1 MGNDKKKC
9 LCGWVG
15 LSMLL
20 FAGLGAASRQGAE
33 APLPGWVLTEQE
45 YFARPGVEVLV
56 FHDIYPEGKQGGIEL
71 IQHGERI
78 AAVGDVRLAATP
90 GQWGLLPKRIGRAV
104 DRSIPSATVAMRFE
118 KEQLAYSVRVEPCG
132 EAICIS
138 VDLEKPLPDAL
149 AGRASFNLELFPPA
163 FFGKSY
169 HLGDTAGVFPLQG
182 NGPLAGDASALRT
195 LPLASGT
202 ILHAASED
210 PLRRLTIEALGGE
223 LRLFD
228 GRDNETNGWFVVT
241 SPIPGGATRGAVR
254 WRVTPN
260 AVPGWRREP
269 VIAFSQVGYHPDQ
282 EKRALVEFPAATAD
296 LGQATLLRVAPGHEP
311 EPVLSRP
318 VQRWGRFLRYDYGVF
333 DFSAVR
339 VPGVYVL
346 RHGGQQT
353 PPFRIAADIYRRGV
367 WQPTLETFFPAQMCH
382 VQVLDRGRVWHGLCH
397 MDDAL
402 QPPPNHDLS
411 FIEDYR
417 QGPTTDTPFAA
428 FQHIP
433 GLASGGWHDAGDFDL
448 ATGSQSA
455 VVLMLS
461 LARENFALDS
471 DQTTVDPQRRE
482 VLLHVPDGK
491 PDILQQVAHG
501 VQNLLNSYRA
511 AGHSFAGISDPSTEQ
526 YQKQGDAASITDN
539 RIFDPSLKP
548 GEVRGERSGRP
559 DDRLAFTSRDTGTEY
574 RVIAALA
581 AAARVLGDLDP
592 QLAGECRATA
602 LKAWDYEQAH
612 PPARQA
618 SAYVPEQVADQE
630 IMAAVELLIATG
642 EPRFA
647 ARLRA
652 LLPVIETRAD
662 AIGWTVARV
671 LDRVKDRQ
679 FTRRVLAALAKYA
692 KKLDVRLSQS
702 PFGVPFDWKIW
713 GVTWD
718 IQEYAVCQY
727 FLHRALP
734 REFPRE
740 NLLRVLD
747 YVLGCHPASNTSL
760 VSGVGAHSLTVAY
773 GTNVNDWSG
782 IPGGG
787 VSGPSLI
794 RPDLPELK
802 EPFPFLWQQSE
813 YVIGGAATYVFCV
826 LAADRLLSQA
836 P

>member
-1 MGNDKKKC
+1 MENNKMKRVI
-9 LCGWVG
+9 GWAG
-15 LSMLL
+15 LSFFLV
-20 FAGLGAASRQGAE
+20 AAMVAVPRQGDGTTT
-33 APLPGWVLTEQE
+33 GWVLNEQE
-45 YFARPGVEVLV
+45 YFARPGAEVLV

-78 AAVGDVRLAATP
+78 AAVGDVRLASTP
-90 GQWGLLPKRIGRAV
+90 GQWGQLPKMIRRAV

-118 KEQLAYSVRVEPCG
+118 KEQLDYRVRVEPCG
-132 EAICIS
+132 EAICIA
-138 VDLEKPLPDAL
+138 VDLEKPLPAAL

-169 HLGDTAGVFPLQG
+169 HLGNRDGVFPLQG
-182 NGPLAGDASALRT
+182 NGPLAGDAAALRP
-195 LPLASGT
+195 LPLATGT
-202 ILHAASED
+202 ILYAASED

-223 LRLFD
+223 LQLFD

-241 SPIPGGATRGAVR
+241 SPIPGGATRDAVR
-254 WRVTPN
+254 WRITPN
-260 AVPGWRREP
+260 VVPGWRREP

-282 EKRALVEFPAATAD
+282 EKRALVEFPAGTVD
-296 LGQATLLRVAPGHEP
+296 LGQATLLRVTPGQGP
-311 EPVLSRP
+311 QPVLSRP
-318 VQRWGRFLRYDYGVF
+318 VQRWGRFLRFDYGVF

-339 VPGVYVL
+339 APGVYIL
-346 RHGGQQT
+346 RHGQGQT

-382 VQVLDRGRVWHGLCH
+382 VQVIDRGRVWHGLCH

-402 QPPPNHDLS
+402 QPPPNHDVS
-411 FIEDYR
+411 YIEGYR

-433 GLASGGWHDAGDFDL
+433 GLNSGGWHDAGDFDL
-448 ATGSQSA
+448 ATGSQSS
-455 VVLMLS
+455 VVLLLS
-461 LARENFALDS
+461 LARENFTVDS
-471 DQTTVDPQRRE
+471 DQTTLDTQKRDVY
-482 VLLHVPDGK
+482 LHVPDGK
-491 PDILQQVAHG
+491 PDILQQIAHG
-501 VQNLLNSYRA
+501 VENLLNSYRV

-526 YQKQGDAASITDN
+526 YQKQGDAASMTDN

-548 GEVRGERSGRP
+548 GEVRGDRSGRP
-559 DDRLAFTSRDTGTEY
+559 DDRLAFTTRDTGTEF

-581 AAARVLGDLDP
+581 AAARVLADFSP
-592 QLAGECRATA
+592 ELAGECRATA
-602 LKAWDYEQAH
+602 LKAWDYEHTHAATQQANE
-612 PPARQA
+612 
-618 SAYVPEQVADQE
+618 YVPRNIGEQEVL
-630 IMAAVELLIATG
+630 AAVELLLATG
-642 EPRFA
+642 EQRFA
-647 ARLRA
+647 ARLKA
-652 LLPVIETRAD
+652 LLPVIEARAD
-662 AIGWTVARV
+662 AIGWTVTRV
-671 LDRVKDRQ
+671 LDKVKDRK
-679 FTRRVLAALAKYA
+679 FSGRVAAALAAYG
-692 KKLDVRLSQS
+692 KKLRAKLDES
-702 PFGVPFDWKIW
+702 PFGVPFDWQIW

-718 IQEYAVCQY
+718 IQEYAAGQY
-727 FLHRALP
+727 FLHRAYP

-773 GTNVNDWSG
+773 GTNVNDWSC

-802 EPFPFLWQQSE
+802 EPFPFLWQQTE
-813 YVIGGAATYVFCV
+813 YVMGGAATYIFCV

-836 P
+836 Q